1 MSEKSDTDDGT
12 TGVATKEQERKQTS
26 CRTEEVVSNSD
37 TSDDSNTSDDELMVK
52 YGAQR
57 VSSRNKQPK
66 GKKKEN
72 ETDENEIALALLG
85 NRTKKR
91 PLSLSKGSKAKKCCR
106 PRSSDSDEDSDELY
120 TVCKLCNEKVLKEM
134 YEQHVNEELEERKR
148 TGGAPRKEEV
158 VTTKDTRQRN
168 NKDGLRRLNT
178 REKNRRTFP
187 VKVLPQKITTVTN
200 KSMILTGMASV
211 IHLSSVS
218 NSREMPTVL

>member
-148 TGGAPRKEEV
+148 TGGAPRKEEGTGLLCV
-158 VTTKDTRQRN
+158 ALEAVLCVRVINWPFITDTTLGTCSKQRKAGALGAVATEKRAPGNLQHSCHPHPRRDT
-168 NKDGLRRLNT
+168 G
-178 REKNRRTFP
+178 
-187 VKVLPQKITTVTN
+187 
-200 KSMILTGMASV
+200 
-211 IHLSSVS
+211 
-218 NSREMPTVL
+218 